1 MKTANR
7 IIPFVL
13 ALVFFASGA
22 AKLAGLEFE
31 VVAFERWGYPLWFM
45 YLVGLIEVT
54 GALFLLL
61 RRTSALAGAGLAA
74 FMTGAVGTHVIHAEW
89 GMLVVATVIMLLSAR
104 HAWIGLGKRGAA
116 EQSLIRRNLPTRHQ
130 GSLSSHDSA

>member
-1 MKTANR
+1 METLVKTANK
-7 IIPFVL
+7 ILPFVL

-45 YLVGLIEVT
+45 YLVGLVEVT
-54 GALFLLL
+54 GALLLLL

-104 HAWIGLGKRGAA
+104 HAWLGLGKRASAHRSSGALGF
-116 EQSLIRRNLPTRHQ
+116 E
-130 GSLSSHDSA
+130 